1 MEIYSIGHSN
11 VEMSDFTAL
20 LSRCEIETLVDARSQ
35 PYSRYSPHFSR
46 DALRRS
52 ITAAGIEY
60 VFMGDQLGGRPEGEE
75 FYLNGKADYDAIE
88 TAPFYLEGIARLLE
102 IASSSR
108 AAFMCSE
115 ADFKKCHRYHLIT
128 RTLVRRGVSV
138 FHILHTGDLATS
150 HKSEFEPEQL
160 SLF

>member
-1 MEIYSIGHSN
+1 MKIYSIGHSN
-11 VEMSDFTAL
+11 VDLGGFTAL
-20 LSRCEIETLVDARSQ
+20 LSRYEIETLVDARSQ

-46 DALRRS
+46 DALRRAINS
-52 ITAAGIEY
+52 AGIEY
-60 VFMGDQLGGRPEGEE
+60 VFLGDRLGGRPEGEE

-88 TAPFYLEGIARLLE
+88 TAPFYLEGIEQLLQLAAR
-102 IASSSR
+102 SR

-128 RTLVRRGVSV
+128 RTLVRRGVRV
-138 FHILHTGDLATS
+138 FHILHTGEIATS
-150 HKSEFEPEQL
+150 HKSEFEPQQL